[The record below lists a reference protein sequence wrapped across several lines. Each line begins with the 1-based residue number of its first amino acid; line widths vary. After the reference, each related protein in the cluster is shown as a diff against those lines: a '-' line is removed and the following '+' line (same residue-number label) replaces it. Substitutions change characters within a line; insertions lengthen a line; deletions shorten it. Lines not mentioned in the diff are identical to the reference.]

1 MNGHLKRGI
10 GEKVM
15 RVLEV
20 VELGECLV
28 TCRIWLDEITSMYID
43 TDGDQ

>member
-1 MNGHLKRGI
+1 MFLNIPKRSQKIEVKRCI

-28 TCRIWLDEITSMYID
+28 T
-43 TDGDQ
+43 